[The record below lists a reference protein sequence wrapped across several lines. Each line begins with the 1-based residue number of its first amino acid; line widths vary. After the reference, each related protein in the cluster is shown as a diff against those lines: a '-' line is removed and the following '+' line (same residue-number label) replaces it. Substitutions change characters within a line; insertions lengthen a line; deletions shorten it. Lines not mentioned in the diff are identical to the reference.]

1 MLSHVRVHD
10 HPGRHMFTDSAC
22 VEWYVYRRGGVFHC
36 VCDKEGRHNRK
47 IRPETGTPCEKPT
60 GLLAERFRTREA
72 HWAPRGD
79 FFFTREAHWASRGQ
93 IVWVCVFWFVVH
105 FVPLV
110 LKPSRR
116 GSLSMKKLRQPSR
129 RTRFASLVGA
139 LFLPYFT
146 WLAVCSDVRATRS
159 PQYNNYAMGKAHS
172 LEVYDESMMVM
183 SMMLMVMMVR
193 FFLCNTRT
201 THNNN

>member
-1 MLSHVRVHD
+1 MLSHVRAHD

-47 IRPETGTPCEKPT
+47 KRPETGTPREKPT

-72 HWAPRGD
+72 HWAPRGI

-93 IVWVCVFWFVVH
+93 ILWVCVFWFVVH

-116 GSLSMKKLRQPSR
+116 GSLSMEKLRKSYR
-129 RTRFASLVGA
+129 RTKFATRFVA
-139 LFLPYFT
+139 LFLPY
-146 WLAVCSDVRATRS
+146 LAFLVVRSDVRAPCS
-159 PQYNNYAMGKAHS
+159 PQYNIYARGMAQS
-172 LEVYDESMMVM
+172 
-183 SMMLMVMMVR
+183 
-193 FFLCNTRT
+193 
-201 THNNN
+201 